1 MSARIGTPA
10 QRRELLRW
18 LLLALLSAAFFS
30 TAGLVAG
37 LIVGVMG

>member
-1 MSARIGTPA
+1 MTRFCTPA

-18 LLLALLSAAFFS
+18 MLLALLSAAFFS

-37 LIVGVMG
+37 LITGVLQ